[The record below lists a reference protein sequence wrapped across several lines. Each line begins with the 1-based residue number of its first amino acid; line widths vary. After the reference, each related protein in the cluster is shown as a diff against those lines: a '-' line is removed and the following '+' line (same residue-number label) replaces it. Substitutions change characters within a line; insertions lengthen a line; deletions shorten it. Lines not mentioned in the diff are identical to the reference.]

1 MMVRKKIILSG
12 ILRSSDCVHLV
23 MNGVPCLLVE
33 ACIDDQEFLGCHII
47 HFAEANN
54 TFATK
59 YSGLNKQSFAG
70 YGA

>member
-1 MMVRKKIILSG
+1 MVRKKIILTS

-33 ACIDDQEFLGCHII
+33 ACIDDLEFLGCHII